1 MVENLKNII
10 DSYTQGSNPRRP
22 LNIEETANGLTAFY
36 LNASNLLE
44 DSWCLVERDSIPRAV
59 ALLVLAIEE
68 LAKIPKLYD
77 HYISISAKNLSRK
90 EITQPWQE
98 FWKAFSKH
106 GEKQKTIENYGK
118 ILRKMEDESM
128 LHNQHTPYFTFLNED
143 ISKKLD
149 CLKQRCFYVDY
160 IESGFVEPSKI
171 CNIDLYDELYTFTLE
186 RLYSFGALHGTRSRS
201 KNMLESAQEFI
212 NRISS
217 KNLTQEQLEESV
229 NDYRNINRRPASK
242 DPSLVQLDIIYWASH
257 RSSSVVP
264 DYLTFKNIMA
274 YYTKEINN
282 SDLNLTLTRVVK
294 KIIANVK
301 QDKLPNLA
309 FRHYQMLK
317 LIYSFAEEAV
327 KNKIITQ
334 NDFDKLFT

>member
-1 MVENLKNII
+1 MVEKLKNIV

-36 LNASNLLE
+36 LNASNLLD
-44 DSWCLVERDSIPRAV
+44 DSWYLFERDSIPRAV
-59 ALLVLAIEE
+59 ALLILAIEE

-77 HYISISAKNLSRK
+77 HYISLSAQKLSK
-90 EITQPWQE
+90 KDTTQPWQE
-98 FWKAFSKH
+98 FWKSFSKH
-106 GEKQKTIENYGK
+106 SEKQRTIENYGK
-118 ILRKMEDESM
+118 ILRKMDNESK
-128 LHNQHTPYFTFLNED
+128 LHNQHTPYFTFLSED

-171 CNIDLYDELYTFTLE
+171 CKIELYDELYTFTLE
-186 RLYSFGALHGTRSRS
+186 RLYSFGALHGTKNRS
-201 KNMLESAQEFI
+201 KHMLESAQNFI
-212 NRISS
+212 DIICSN
-217 KNLTQEQLEESV
+217 NLTQAQLEESV
-229 NDYRNINRRPASK
+229 NNHRNINHRSASD

-257 RSSSVVP
+257 RSSSIVP
-264 DYLTFKNIMA
+264 DYLAFKNVMA
-274 YYTKEINN
+274 YFTTEINN
-282 SDLNLTLTRVVK
+282 SDLLLTLTRVVK

-317 LIYSFAEEAV
+317 LIYSFAEDAV
-327 KNKIITQ
+327 KK
-334 NDFDKLFT
+334 K